1 MAQPPH
7 DTEKEANKTREL
19 SIHRESFNNLVQF
32 FFNFQK
38 VRNNAQLQ
46 EIKKEKKKKNQ
57 EGHVNHFS
65 QKAT

>member
-19 SIHRESFNNLVQF
+19 SIHWESFNNLVQF

-46 EIKKEKKKKNQ
+46 EIKKEKKKK
-57 EGHVNHFS
+57 S
-65 QKAT
+65 RRPC